1 MTPAAP
7 QRIATPDLVTKSVR
21 ETPHDEPRK

>member
-7 QRIATPDLVTKSVR
+7 QRIATLHLVTTSVR
-21 ETPHDEPRK
+21 ETTHDEPRK